1 MNYKE
6 ISRVLNNKVNSA
18 DIIEVYRSNID
29 EISMLGQVVSL
40 SSNLTM
46 ITNNYDFF
54 DDGYKIIRNS
64 DITEI
69 VTSDK
74 NDNLK
79 FVSMIYRKEKLFLN
93 HSECIIKDLKSWSS
107 VFAALINAG
116 VSVTVECNFEDAIDY
131 YVGWITEIRNNIA
144 VMRCFDGEGK
154 LFKNSVSVNLDYV
167 SAVTFGDRYT
177 TVMSKYVSK

>member
-54 DDGYKIIRNS
+54 DENWNKYTK
-64 DITEI
+64 E
-69 VTSDK
+69 
-74 NDNLK
+74 NLK
-79 FVSMIYRKEKLFLN
+79 RIDNPYY
-93 HSECIIKDLKSWSS
+93 DLLHW
-107 VFAALINAG
+107 
-116 VSVTVECNFEDAIDY
+116 
-131 YVGWITEIRNNIA
+131 
-144 VMRCFDGEGK
+144 
-154 LFKNSVSVNLDYV
+154 
-167 SAVTFGDRYT
+167 
-177 TVMSKYVSK
+177 